1 MNKLE
6 PKEPQQ
12 TGIEFKR
19 DQDFLN
25 RYANNVQLDAST
37 WDLKIVFGQTDPF
50 LGSNVVVQHTA
61 ITLPWN
67 YVKLLS
73 YLLQANVAAREA
85 EDGHIPVPPKI
96 IPAPPAELPAEVV
109 GRLKF
114 PEEGIK
120 AVHKVWDEFVAANP
134 EING

>member
-1 MNKLE
+1 MQAPGAL
-6 PKEPQQ
+6 
-12 TGIEFKR
+12 R
-19 DQDFLN
+19 LC
-25 RYANNVQLDAST
+25 S
-37 WDLKIVFGQTDPF
+37 
-50 LGSNVVVQHTA
+50 
-61 ITLPWN
+61 
-67 YVKLLS
+67 VKLTHSSEATLLFNIPPSRCLELCKTALLS
-73 YLLQANVAAREA
+73 LAGECSTREA
-85 EDGHIPVPPKI
+85 EDGHISVPPKI